1 MINTKILLA
10 FAAVILAYLIGSI
23 NFAVIFSKIFIK
35 KDIREVGS
43 GNAGMTN
50 VMRVA
55 GALPG
60 LLTFVFDALKG
71 FVACF
76 IGKQIFNYLHTAEPE
91 SLLFLGTYGA
101 FICGVACMLGHVFP
115 IFFGFKGGKG
125 VAISVG
131 IFAVCCPIAIISGLV
146 IFGILLATVKVM
158 SISSLSATVVVVG
171 ASLIFYD
178 KSALFWPQAVCAII
192 MGAIVFLKHK
202 DNIVRLV
209 HGEENKFTIKKG

>member
-1 MINTKILLA
+1 MINTNILLA

-23 NFAVIFSKIFIK
+23 NFAVIFSRIFIK

-60 LLTFVFDALKG
+60 ILTFVFDALKG

-76 IGKQIFNYLHTAEPE
+76 IGKMIFSHLHTVTENPF
-91 SLLFLGTYGA
+91 FLAIYGA

-125 VAISVG
+125 VAVSVG
-131 IFAVCCPIAIISGLV
+131 IFAVCCPIAIISGL
-146 IFGILLATVKVM
+146 ILFGILLATVKVM

-178 KSALFWPQAVCAII
+178 KSALFWPQAVCAVI

-209 HGEENKFTIKKG
+209 RGEENKFTIKKG